1 MIIALPN
8 AREIDTLHALKA
20 AGLCI
25 STVSGKRRMLNIA
38 QSIPVLTNVAPF
50 RQSTVDQIFEW
61 LIPEGK

>member
-8 AREIDTLHALKA
+8 RREIDTLHALKG

-25 STVSGKRRMLNIA
+25 SAVSGKRRMLNIA

-50 RQSTVDQIFEW
+50 RQSTVDQIFDW
-61 LIPEGK
+61 LLPEHK